1 MKIIS
6 KLGLVVIILLAITS
20 AFIYVT
26 MNTEK
31 KLKKEIIELR
41 SLIRPQVET
50 ISKLDGE
57 ISEISLKVESIT
69 DAKAGHI
76 NREDMLEIMDL
87 NVESYKLIEER
98 QKAECRKMV
107 YENELRNKEKS
118 FEALRRNF
126 LIKIFLR

>member
-1 MKIIS
+1 MKTIS
-6 KLGLVVIILLAITS
+6 RLGLLVIILLVITS
-20 AFIYVT
+20 AFIYVSVR
-26 MNTEK
+26 TEE
-31 KLKKEIIELR
+31 KLENEIIELR

-69 DAKAGHI
+69 DAKGGHI

-107 YENELRNKEKS
+107 FENELRNKQKS
-118 FEALRRNF
+118 VEALRSNF
-126 LIKIFLR
+126 LTKIFLK

>member
-1 MKIIS
+1 MKTIS
-6 KLGLVVIILLAITS
+6 RLGLLVIILLVITS
-20 AFIYVT
+20 AFIYVSVR
-26 MNTEK
+26 TEE
-31 KLKKEIIELR
+31 KLENEIIELR

-69 DAKAGHI
+69 DTKGGHI

-107 YENELRNKEKS
+107 FENELRNKQKS
-118 FEALRRNF
+118 VEALRSNF
-126 LIKIFLR
+126 LTKIFLK

>member
-1 MKIIS
+1 MKTIS
-6 KLGLVVIILLAITS
+6 RLGLLVIILLVITS
-20 AFIYVT
+20 AFIYVSVK
-26 MNTEK
+26 TEE
-31 KLKKEIIELR
+31 KLENEIIELH

-69 DAKAGHI
+69 DAKGGHI

-107 YENELRNKEKS
+107 YENELRNKQKS
-118 FEALRRNF
+118 VEALRSNF
-126 LIKIFLR
+126 LTKVFSR